1 MRKYV
6 APMCDFIMPNAC
18 LTVSPLAYGSRI
30 RIDTL
35 LHGIEQML
43 VLPSRDAPLRPGRAL
58 RFDGAL
64 ETGGRPVTLQ
74 NLAGLLFGVAIG
86 Q

>member
-1 MRKYV
+1 MGRLDEEVCRAHVGLYN
-6 APMCDFIMPNAC
+6 ANAC
-18 LTVSPLAYGSRI
+18 STVSPLAYGSRI
-30 RIDTL
+30 RIDT
-35 LHGIEQML
+35 L

-58 RFDGAL
+58 RFDGAI
-64 ETGGRPVTLQ
+64 ETGGGPVTLQ